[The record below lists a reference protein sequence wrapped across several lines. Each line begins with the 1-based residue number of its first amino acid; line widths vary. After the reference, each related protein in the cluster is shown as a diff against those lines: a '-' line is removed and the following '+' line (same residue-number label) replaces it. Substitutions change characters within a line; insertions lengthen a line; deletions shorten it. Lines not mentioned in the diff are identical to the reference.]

1 MAEGTRIRDLDARLG
16 THETKLKEMNEGLT
30 QTRTEVTQQL
40 TDMNT
45 QMDKRMGGIESR
57 MDRLDSNFL
66 ELKQLILG
74 LQVPPNTPTVSTVS
88 EPIPMQGS
96 TTHQEVNHPSSSSL
110 FFHATTPNT
119 VAHTQF
125 TIPPFMG
132 PFPRSQ
138 TPFTITQTPPHF
150 VNSTLSTTNPIS
162 YTTDSTRSNLQQ
174 V

>member
-96 TTHQEVNHPSSSSL
+96 TTHQELYSCALQAAPLSSRYL
-110 FFHATTPNT
+110 
-119 VAHTQF
+119 
-125 TIPPFMG
+125 
-132 PFPRSQ
+132 
-138 TPFTITQTPPHF
+138 
-150 VNSTLSTTNPIS
+150 
-162 YTTDSTRSNLQQ
+162 
-174 V
+174 